1 MQEFHQQQIVV
12 DKGLQPVIRVRD
24 KDNMVES
31 LWQPLRFLDWIHR
44 LRDHELEHSIKELQ
58 DCEDKW
64 EPFEDSD
71 IVPDSLYSSRI
82 SINMTPVKKQLNESL
97 SQFSIDASFLDGS
110 MADQTSESVVQKRR
124 DDIHQCLIQME
135 LASKTLKGLCHQYE
149 SREVSG
155 KVTQALDKVN
165 AIMQQLKV
173 TLEEKAPTEA
183 SSAESVMSNVSNPD
197 NTVIEN
203 SETDKSAQ
211 PFAIGKK
218 YFHDSAA
225 SPAKSNL
232 RNTCPFLKND
242 NASRS
247 VRFNFK

>member
-1 MQEFHQQQIVV
+1 M

-24 KDNMVES
+24 KDNMIES
-31 LWQPLRFLDWIHR
+31 LWQPMRFLDWIHR

-58 DCEDKW
+58 DSEDKW

-110 MADQTSESVVQKRR
+110 IADQTTESVIQKRR
-124 DDIHQCLIQME
+124 DDIQQCLIQME
-135 LASKTLKGLCHQYE
+135 LAAKTLKGLCHQYE

-165 AIMQQLKV
+165 VIMHHLKV
-173 TLEEKAPTEA
+173 TLEEKPATESHTEA
-183 SSAESVMSNVSNPD
+183 EESSVSTPES
-197 NTVIEN
+197 TVIE
-203 SETDKSAQ
+203 KSSDSSVAVQ
-211 PFAIGKK
+211 PLATGKK
-218 YFHDSAA
+218 YFFNAAAAAAAA

-242 NASRS
+242 KEAARS